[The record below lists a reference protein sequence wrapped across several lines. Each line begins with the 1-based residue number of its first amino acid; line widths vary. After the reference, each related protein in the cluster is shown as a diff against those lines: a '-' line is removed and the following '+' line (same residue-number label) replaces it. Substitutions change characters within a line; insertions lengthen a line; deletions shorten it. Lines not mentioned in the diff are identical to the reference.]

1 MRPIKLTLIA
11 FGPYKD
17 KEEIDFTELGEHNLF
32 VISGKTGSGKT
43 TIFDGISFALYG
55 SASGED
61 RDTVLML
68 TSQFADHN
76 LYTAVEFIFEIKRR
90 KYRVVRQLGHIN
102 IGNKKKTGQKHE
114 FFEIKDDGEIP
125 KVDPQLV

>member
-43 TIFDGISFALYG
+43 TIFDGISIALYG
-55 SASGED
+55 SARGED

-68 TSQFADHN
+68 RSQFADDNLHN
-76 LYTAVEFIFEIKRR
+76 AVEFIFELKGR
-90 KYRVVRQLGHIN
+90 KYQVLRQVDHIKK
-102 IGNKKKTGQKHE
+102 GNKTKREETYK
-114 FFEIKDDGEIP
+114 FFEIK
-125 KVDPQLV
+125 